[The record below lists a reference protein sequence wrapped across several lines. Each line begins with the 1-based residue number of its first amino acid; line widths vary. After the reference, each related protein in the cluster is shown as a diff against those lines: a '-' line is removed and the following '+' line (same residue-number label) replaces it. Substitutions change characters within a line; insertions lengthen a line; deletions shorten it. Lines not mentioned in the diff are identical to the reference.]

1 MSKERGDEKFKTGP
15 VWDFDLAF
23 DNDKRTYPV
32 SQFSD
37 FLYATSS
44 SSMAGSNMRSFV
56 SHIVKD
62 SDVARKRLAEI
73 WSEQRNAGT
82 ISVESLIEYVDQT
95 AAELEQS
102 QRLNFLRWPI
112 LNEKVHQNPQAL
124 GSYSAEVETVRKYLR
139 SRVPF
144 LDSKIK

>member
-1 MSKERGDEKFKTGP
+1 MVENPKPMK
-15 VWDFDLAF
+15 
-23 DNDKRTYPV
+23 
-32 SQFSD
+32 
-37 FLYATSS
+37 
-44 SSMAGSNMRSFV
+44 
-56 SHIVKD
+56 
-62 SDVARKRLAEI
+62 KRLYIFALLVAAVFVACQPTLVTPDDE
-73 WSEQRNAGT
+73 
-82 ISVESLIEYVDQT
+82 DQT

>member
-1 MSKERGDEKFKTGP
+1 MKKRRYIFALLVAAVFVACQPTLVTPDDE
-15 VWDFDLAF
+15 
-23 DNDKRTYPV
+23 
-32 SQFSD
+32 
-37 FLYATSS
+37 
-44 SSMAGSNMRSFV
+44 
-56 SHIVKD
+56 
-62 SDVARKRLAEI
+62 
-73 WSEQRNAGT
+73 
-82 ISVESLIEYVDQT
+82 DQT
-95 AAELEQS
+95 AATLEQS